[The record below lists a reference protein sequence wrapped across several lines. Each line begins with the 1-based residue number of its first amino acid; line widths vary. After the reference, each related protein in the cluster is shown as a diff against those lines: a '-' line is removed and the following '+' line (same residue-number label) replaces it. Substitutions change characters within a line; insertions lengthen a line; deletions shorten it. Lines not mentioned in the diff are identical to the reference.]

1 MMQTNRE
8 MLQKRKWQLAALLIL
23 VIVATS
29 TILIY
34 RYYYATNPDLAT
46 STPIKHLIVIMKE
59 NHSFDNYFGTF
70 PGADGIPA
78 GVQLPDGHGG
88 FVKPHWLN
96 ATSTPDLPHS
106 QNAMIRDFDG
116 GLNDGFAVSAES
128 VQPGLGNYSVGYFD
142 SREIPDYW
150 SLASRF
156 VLADQYF
163 HSIFGPTIPNRL
175 YSLAGQSGG
184 LLTNTIPSNGID
196 IPSIFD
202 QLEAK
207 GVTWR
212 YYSTQSAQATPL
224 PLNFVHLRSDPK
236 MVARLVPITQLIPDI
251 QAGNLPAVT
260 YVDPSQTPGISEHPS
275 ENITVG
281 ETWTMQVINAIMTGP
296 QWQQS
301 AILLTWD
308 ESGGYYD
315 HVPPKQVDNLGYG
328 FRVPLIA
335 ISPFAKSGTVNHDVM
350 DHTSI
355 LKLIATNWNLSSLTP
370 RESNANN
377 MTSLFNFP

>member
-1 MMQTNRE
+1 MFRNHR
-8 MLQKRKWQLAALLIL
+8 WQLAAF
-23 VIVATS
+23 VIVIIVITS
-29 TILIY
+29 SILIY
-34 RYYYATNPDLAT
+34 RYYYASNPDLAT

-70 PGADGIPA
+70 PGANGIPG
-78 GVQLPDGHGG
+78 GVQLPDGRGG
-88 FVKPHWLN
+88 FVAPHWLN

-106 QNAMIRDFDG
+106 QNAMKQDYDDG
-116 GLNDGFAVSAES
+116 KNDGFAISAES
-128 VQPGLGNYSVGYFD
+128 NQPGTGNYSVGYFD
-142 SREIPDYW
+142 NREIPDYW

-184 LLTNTIPSNGID
+184 LLTNTIPAGGID
-196 IPSIFD
+196 LPSIFD
-202 QLEAK
+202 QLQAK
-207 GVTWR
+207 SISWK
-212 YYSTQSAQATPL
+212 YYSTQTANSIPL
-224 PLNFVHLRSDPK
+224 PLNFVHLKADSN

-251 QAGNLPAVT
+251 QGGSLPAVS
-260 YVDPSQTPGISEHPS
+260 YIDPSQTPGISEHPS
-275 ENITVG
+275 ENIAVG
-281 ETWTMQVINAIMTGP
+281 EAWTMQVINAIMTGP

-315 HVPPKQVDNLGYG
+315 HVAPKQVDTLGYG
-328 FRVPLIA
+328 FRVPMIV
-335 ISPFAKSGTVNHDVM
+335 ISPYSKSGFIDHDVM

-355 LKLIATNWNLSSLTP
+355 LKFIATNWNLPSLTP
-370 RESNANN
+370 REANAND
-377 MTSLFNFP
+377 MLSAFNFP

>member
-1 MMQTNRE
+1 MRISGE
-8 MLQKRKWQLAALLIL
+8 ILRKRKWQLAEVLIL

-34 RYYYATNPDLAT
+34 RYYYVANPDLAT

-70 PGADGIPA
+70 PGANGIPS

-96 ATSTPDLPHS
+96 ASSTPDLPHS
-106 QNAMIRDFDG
+106 QNAMINDYHG
-116 GLNDGFAVSAES
+116 GLNDGFAVSAEN

-142 SREIPDYW
+142 NREIPDYW

-156 VLADQYF
+156 VLADEYY

-184 LLTNTIPSNGID
+184 LLTNTIPPNGIN

-207 GVTWR
+207 GITWR
-212 YYSTQSAQATPL
+212 YYSTQNSQATPL

-236 MVARLVPITQLIPDI
+236 MVARLIPITQLIPDI

-281 ETWTMQVINAIMTGP
+281 ETWTLQVINAIMTGP

-315 HVPPKQVDNLGYG
+315 HVAPKQVDNLGYG
-328 FRVPLIA
+328 FRVPMIV
-335 ISPFAKSGTVNHDVM
+335 ISPFAKSGTVNHDIM

-355 LKLIATNWNLSSLTP
+355 LKFIATNWNLPPLTP
-370 RESNANN
+370 RESNANS
-377 MTSLFNFP
+377 MISLFSFP